1 MAKTIYKNWDNNR
14 LYTLTQI
21 VGNCVTLHDEIDTEK
36 FFVTDKENFKKNFS
50 VVVSDDE
57 D

>member
-14 LYTLTQI
+14 LYTLAQI
-21 VGNCVTLHDEIDTEK
+21 NGNCVTLRDEIDGEK
-36 FFVTDKENFKKNFS
+36 FYVTDMNTFKKNFT